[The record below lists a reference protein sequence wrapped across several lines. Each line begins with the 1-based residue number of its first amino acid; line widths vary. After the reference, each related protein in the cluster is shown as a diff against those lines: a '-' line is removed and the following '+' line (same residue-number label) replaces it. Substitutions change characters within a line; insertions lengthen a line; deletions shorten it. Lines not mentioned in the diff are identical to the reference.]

1 MNELDEA
8 LAQISAIRKQIA
20 RAEVFRGYGPAAVL
34 GTAAIAA
41 FAAIVQPLVV
51 AHPVDD
57 VLRYLALWTVAAA
70 SCAIL
75 VVAETIARTRRMHAG
90 LEQEMVV
97 AAVEQLLPASLAG
110 AALTAVIGAV
120 APESAWML
128 PGLWQVVFSLG
139 VFASIRFLPAGVF
152 AVGAWYLV
160 CGIVTLVTAR
170 GPDALAPWAMGVPF
184 AFGQSLSAFVLWRS
198 LGGSDEP

>member
-1 MNELDEA
+1 MNELDDA

-41 FAAIVQPLVV
+41 FAALVQPLFVP
-51 AHPVDD
+51 HPLED
-57 VLRYLALWTVAAA
+57 VPRYLALWSVAAA
-70 SCAIL
+70 TCAIV
-75 VVAETIARTRRMHAG
+75 VVAETLGRTRRMHAG
-90 LEQEMVV
+90 LEQEMIV
-97 AAVEQLLPASLAG
+97 AAVEQLLPASIAG

-128 PGLWQVVFSLG
+128 PGLWQIVFSLG

-152 AVGAWYLV
+152 AVGVWYFL

-170 GPDALAPWAMGVPF
+170 GSDALAPWAMGVPF

-198 LGGSDEP
+198 LGGSDES